1 MKKKVLLTSIAT
13 IALCLCL
20 IAGSTFA
27 LFTSQ
32 DEINIAVTSAKVKM
46 TATISDL
53 KLESVKADP
62 NGTVVDEFGGRY
74 KYETY
79 TDAFANGGTAEFDED
94 KNVLTLEK
102 VTPGDRVS
110 FNVKGTND
118 SNVMIQY
125 RYIVECAGEEL
136 LMSGLNVTI
145 DGVVY
150 PALDS
155 YTSAWAPLQPGQ
167 NIDPELIVIE
177 LPVTAGNEYQEKETA
192 IKITVEAVQGNAD
205 IGQNNVPVV
214 EFLEGSNVTS
224 VSDLASLQAAL
235 DNAGV
240 GSEADGIVEN
250 IIVITNDIVGNVTAI
265 QKAYSKTIIE
275 GNGYT
280 FAGAFTVDGRSQ
292 KGVTTTGLTIKNVN
306 FKDDSLSAAAY
317 INLGNGSNNTRYTNN
332 VTVKGCTFSY
342 NGTADDKVAVKSY
355 TGGDF
360 NLTLDGCVVNAGMHS
375 ALQVK
380 NVEKGLKIIGCE
392 INNTI
397 EGINLNSTLSLEM
410 VGCTISTKS
419 YAVRFGVDGSTTNG
433 IFEIADSTLT
443 SANDGGNAVIILRGD
458 MTASTLTL
466 TNTTLVGTPDITGT
480 ADIVKN

>member
-53 KLESVKADP
+53 KRESVKADP
-62 NGTVVDEFGGRY
+62 NGIVVDEFGGRY

-118 SNVMIQY
+118 SNVMIRY

-214 EFLEGSNVTS
+214 EFLAGSNVTS
-224 VSDLASLQAAL
+224 ASDLDSLQAAL
-235 DNAGV
+235 DSAVEGENVIVLTDDVAG
-240 GSEADGIVEN
+240 
-250 IIVITNDIVGNVTAI
+250 DIVAT
-265 QKAYSKTIIE
+265 QKPGVETTIY
-275 GNGYT
+275 GNGKT
-280 FAGAFTVDGRSQ
+280 FAGVLTVDGKS
-292 KGVTTTGLTIKNVN
+292 GTYTTAGLTIKNLV
-306 FKDDSLSAAAY
+306 FTADTVSADACVR
-317 INLGNGSNNTRYTNN
+317 LGNGTNATRYTCN
-332 VTVKGCTFSY
+332 VTLDGCTFDVPEVV
-342 NGTADDKVAVKSY
+342 GVKSY
-355 TGGDF
+355 TGGDK
-360 NLTLDGCVVNAGMHS
+360 NVSIINCTATARAHSLAQLKGVDGVLVENCTVNA
-375 ALQVK
+375 VR
-380 NVEKGLKIIGCE
+380 
-392 INNTI
+392 
-397 EGINLNSTLSLEM
+397 GINLNNSNN
-410 VGCTISTKS
+410 VVINKS
-419 YAVRFGVDGSTTNG
+419 VFDVEKYAVRFGESGNTIVETYAVTNC
-433 IFEIADSTLT
+433 TLT
-443 SANDGGNAVIILRGD
+443 SDCAEGDAVIVLRAGATD
-458 MTASTLTL
+458 ANLTL
-466 TNTTLVGTPDITGT
+466 TGTVLNGSIEMTGHENVT
-480 ADIVKN
+480 IIK